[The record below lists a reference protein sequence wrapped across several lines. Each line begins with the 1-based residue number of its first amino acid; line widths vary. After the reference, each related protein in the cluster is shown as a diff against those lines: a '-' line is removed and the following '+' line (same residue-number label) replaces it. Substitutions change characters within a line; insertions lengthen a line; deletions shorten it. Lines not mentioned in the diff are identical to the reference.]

1 MSRFVYTRNVL
12 TKQINNK
19 INYQINKLHTW
30 DSQWPLVVFFVRRS
44 NTLKSGRNC
53 MELLPAMFVM
63 SYNRLQ
69 QYTEWKLLIAM
80 RQSSSLYLCRKCCTL
95 IEKVFKLRR
104 QLQVFEN
111 TIVERLKCSTVVK
124 RKESVDVAEEG
135 K

>member
-1 MSRFVYTRNVL
+1 MATGCSTCECSKKRKKLYGASSSDVCHVL
-12 TKQINNK
+12 QSLAAVHGVEIIDCDET
-19 INYQINKLHTW
+19 
-30 DSQWPLVVFFVRRS
+30 
-44 NTLKSGRNC
+44 
-53 MELLPAMFVM
+53 
-63 SYNRLQ
+63 
-69 QYTEWKLLIAM
+69 
-80 RQSSSLYLCRKCCTL
+80 SSSLYLCRKCCTL